1 VADLE
6 GALDTDIAAGSEA
19 LARGVWDEAR
29 VAFERALARLES
41 AEAYEGLGV
50 AAWWLEDVSTTFDAR
65 RRAFRIYRD
74 SADQR
79 GAARVATALA
89 SDHLLAGEHAICR
102 GWVQRAR
109 RLVEAVEPAP
119 EAGWLAIF
127 EAHLA
132 LMVEHDA
139 IAAERASVEAAR
151 LGHELAEVDLEMS
164 GLAYQGLALVSQGRV
179 GDGMRLLDEATAAA
193 LAGEIRDPDAAA
205 SCCCAL
211 IYACERVY
219 DYSRA
224 AQWCLRLKEMST
236 RWSYRLMLSVCR
248 THYAGVL
255 MWRGSWAEA
264 EAELLTAL
272 TALEA
277 TRPGEAAEAVVRL
290 AGLRCRQGRFDEAAE
305 LFART
310 EAEPLRMQGFTLGL
324 HGRAELALDLDDART
339 AADLAERYLRGL
351 GDRNRMERGSGLE
364 LLARARSATGEL
376 ESAEAAAR
384 ELAAL
389 AAEVATEPVFAAA
402 CLATGVVASARGDHD
417 AARRWFEDA
426 ADHYHRAGGVFEAAR
441 ARVHLAGALAA
452 LDRGADAAREAQA
465 AYRVFHRLG
474 AAGAAAQTAA
484 LMRRLAGSAV
494 HPVDLGRAHL
504 TPREVEILRLLARG
518 MSNQLIAGELVLSVR
533 TVERHIGNVYDKLGL
548 TGGAARAAATAFA
561 LTHGLT

>member
-1 VADLE
+1 VEDVE
-6 GALDTDIAAGSEA
+6 MALDTDIAAGSEA
-19 LARGVWDEAR
+19 LARGAWDEAR
-29 VAFERALARLES
+29 VHFERALARIDS

-74 SADQR
+74 SGDRR

-89 SDHLLAGEHAICR
+89 GDHLLAGEHAICR
-102 GWVQRAR
+102 GWLQRAR
-109 RLVEAVEPAP
+109 RLVDSVESAP

-127 EAHLA
+127 DAHLA

-139 IAAERASVEAAR
+139 IAAQRASIQAAR

-164 GLAYQGLALVSQGRV
+164 GLAYQGLALVSLGRV

-219 DYSRA
+219 DYPRA
-224 AQWCLRLKEMST
+224 AEWCLRLKEMSA

-255 MWRGSWAEA
+255 LWRGLWADA
-264 EAELLTAL
+264 EVELLTAL
-272 TALEA
+272 TALEE

-290 AGLRCRQGRFDEAAE
+290 AELRCRQGRFEEAAA

-310 EAEPLRMQGFTLGL
+310 ETEPLRMQGLTLGL
-324 HGRAELALDLDDART
+324 RGRAEMALELDDART
-339 AADLAERYLRGL
+339 AADLADRYLRGI
-351 GDRNRMERGSGLE
+351 GGQNRMERGSGLE
-364 LLARARSATGEL
+364 LLACARSAIGEL
-376 ESAEAAAR
+376 QSAEAAAR
-384 ELAAL
+384 ELSAL
-389 AAEVATEPVFAAA
+389 AADVATEPIHASA
-402 CLATGVVASARGDHD
+402 CLATGVVAAARGDHD

-426 ADHYHRAGGVFEAAR
+426 ADHYQRSGGVFEAAR
-441 ARVHLAGALAA
+441 ARVYLAGTLAA
-452 LDRGADAAREAQA
+452 MDRSADAASEAQA
-465 AYRVFHRLG
+465 AYRVFRQLG
-474 AAGAAAQTAA
+474 AAGAAAQAAA
-484 LMRRLAGSAV
+484 LLRRIAGSVANS
-494 HPVDLGRAHL
+494 VDLGRAHL
-504 TPREVEILRLLARG
+504 TPREVEVLRLLARG
-518 MSNQLIAGELVLSVR
+518 LSNQLIAGELFLSVR
-533 TVERHIGNVYDKLGL
+533 TVERHIGNVYAKLGL
-548 TGGAARAAATAFA
+548 AGGAARAAATAFA